1 MRLHVASFVAWAC
14 LLSLHLTPPTTAQA
28 VPAPANMQVS
38 VLSKSSVNVS
48 WKPARGRFKGYR
60 LIVLPS
66 SGEGSPQE
74 MTLARDAT
82 GAVVRELEAGVE
94 YMVSVAAYGPHGES
108 TPLVKQIVIETTS
121 ASLAEAPKIQKEK
134 EESSSP
140 THIRGCPPDVPA
152 ELVFVVDGSQGV
164 SRASF
169 QRVKAFVSAL
179 ISAFTLGPDRARVAL
194 VQFSGDARLEF
205 ALHRYRSKAE
215 IYKALRAVTLKGGS
229 ATNTGEAL
237 RFTLASVLTAAS
249 AEGGG
254 ARRRVP
260 QLAVLITDGPADDGA
275 DVAEHAQELRDAGV
289 ELFAIGVAQAN
300 KNELRLV
307 ASPPLSTHVFS
318 VRGFEQLESSQG
330 VVIGQMCAG
339 VEAQQARI
347 EEETSQILP
356 PQNLRTLERTGDSI
370 RLGWDAPGPEVSSYR
385 VFYQPVGDDEGTAR
399 REATAPG
406 GATHVQ
412 LSRLQPDTEYQ
423 VSIYAVSGQR
433 SSEPLVVTEST
444 TEDHGRGELTPPG
457 DVVLTEASSRSMRV
471 SWSPARS
478 SVQHYRIEYRSLV
491 PGDASDEDEEDD
503 EDRERPSLQEA
514 EVDAAVTMLALS
526 DLQPETRYRVHVVA
540 VYDGGEVVSG
550 AVEETTLD
558 ERGSP
563 SGLEVE
569 ERLSDSV
576 LVRWLPSPGRVL
588 SYRVRYAP
596 LEGGA
601 GAAEGTGGERAV
613 SGELVGA
620 RLEGLAPGT
629 RYRITVI
636 AEYATG
642 LSDPLVAD
650 VETLGETG
658 GVTELRVLEATWG
671 SLRLTWSPAPG
682 PVARYNLRYSASTAE
697 TETAGG
703 EEAGSGLW
711 DVGAGPGLGE
721 QQAILRPDA
730 TGAWIR
736 GLRPETTYA
745 ISVMAE
751 YASGEGERASVEGT
765 TLPEM
770 GPVSLLEASDV
781 AADSATVSWAPAP
794 GRVEAYSIEFRS
806 VAGDE
811 HGARDAV
818 ARATSGALDS
828 LTPGTAY
835 QAVVTPVYADDE
847 RGPPASVNF
856 TTEDSAEARALR
868 FSHITPASA
877 RVLWSAAR
885 GAVTQYRLSFRAA
898 SGPGKAVVLKVPGD
912 ATAIPLRRLR
922 QNTNYDVLV
931 YPVYRSGEGQ
941 PIKGRFST
949 VPTVK
954 FRPPRDL
961 RVTDAWASSL
971 RASWRPAP
979 GPVVAYRVAYAAEDE
994 DAALPREVIVG
1005 PHDSTAVIDDL
1016 RPDTAYVLSVHAIFA
1031 DGESLGLEGKAS
1043 TGDMEPEPPTME
1055 PEPSGG
1061 RFACSAPHADIVLLL
1076 DGSWSIGRHNFR
1088 LVRQFLEALVHAF
1101 DVGAGRTRV
1110 GLVQYSGD
1118 PRTEW
1123 NLNSY
1128 PTKGAVVQAIRG
1140 LPYKGGNTLTG
1151 LALSYI
1157 LQNSF
1162 TVKAGARP
1170 GIPKIGI
1177 LVTDGKSQDGVKGPA
1192 SSLKDAGVELFAI
1205 GVKEADE
1212 AELKEIASEPD
1223 EMHVHNVADFAAMSS
1238 IVGSLTKTVCT
1249 RVSEQERE
1257 IVAAASIADAGPLAP
1272 RDLVTSEITTTSFR
1286 VSWTR
1291 APGRVLMYR
1300 VVFYPT
1306 KGGQPD
1312 EVVVDGSANSA
1323 VLHNLLTASE
1333 YQVAVFGVYAS
1344 AASEALRGSES
1355 TLDLPPIR
1363 DLRIFDVTHS
1373 SMRVAWEASPGATG
1387 YLLLYSAN
1395 AGGEEGDAKE
1405 QKVGAGFTEIE
1416 LSRLTPSTEYT
1427 VTLYAMYGE
1436 EASDPLTGQ
1445 ETTLARGAA
1454 AATPKMPTGKMPT
1467 AGLAAPSN
1475 LHVSEESYD
1484 RFRLSW
1490 EVPGDSSVLG
1500 FRVVH
1505 RPSAGGEEKVLL
1517 VGAGVSSVLLQGLRA
1532 GTEYSAHV
1540 HATYSTG
1547 ESVGLTGL
1555 ARTRHLGINHL
1566 FVYDVRATGFCVEWQ
1581 PQRDATAYRVVLQE
1595 ALGGPQQD
1603 VTLSSSVNAHCYYVL
1618 LPGTE
1623 YRVGVHAQVREA
1635 EGPAVNVTQRTR
1647 SVVTEAPYTTP
1658 IGAPPTTAPQPREE
1672 CRSARADLVFL
1683 VDGSWSIG
1691 DDNFHKVMRFLGSL
1705 AGALENIGPHGTQV
1719 AMAQFSD
1726 DARTEFNL
1734 NVHRSRES
1742 LLDGIR
1748 NVRYK
1753 GGNTKTG
1760 RAMKHART
1768 EMFVSESGMR
1778 RGVPKLLV
1786 VITDGRSQDEVTR
1799 VAKDVQHEGYSVF
1812 SIGIADA
1819 DVAELTNIASRPSER
1834 HRFFVDSFDD
1844 FRKIENELIGFMCEA
1859 ASATCPPVYL
1869 NGYSVAGFKMMEA
1882 FGLVDKLYSSLSGVS
1897 MEPGSFNAF
1906 PAFRLHKDAMLS
1918 QATRELHP
1926 EGLPQEYTVSFMLR
1940 ILPDTSTE
1948 PFSVWQVLDKD
1959 SSSQAGVQ
1967 LDVGGRTLTYFTVDE
1982 EGKPQFI
1989 SFDGPDVQ
1997 RIFFGSFHK
2006 VHVTVAKQSVR
2017 LFVDCTLIAEKQSRV
2032 PGNVSLDGSEVLG
2045 RLARSTPSAPKSAT
2059 FQLQM
2064 FEIVC
2069 GTTWPAKDKCCELP
2083 ALRDEA
2089 TCPTLPLACSCA
2101 QDSKGPPGP
2110 PGPPGGTGPKGPRGE
2125 NGGIGPQGATGPRG
2139 EQGPPG
2145 SQGQPGPQGPNGI
2158 SMEGEPGRPGEK
2170 GDQGPAG
2177 HAGPMGPSGPPGQQ
2191 GREGLQGPRGPPGK
2205 EGGPGLPGQAGPMG
2219 TSGNPGPPGPS
2230 GKPGFNGE
2238 GGLQGPAGTKGEKGE
2253 RGDAQGQNVVRMLAR
2268 QVCEQMINSHISRFN
2283 SIINQIPSNNH
2294 HHVRALPGPKGEA
2307 GRPGPPG
2314 PPGEPGPL
2322 GRPGFPGS
2330 PGMPGRGGE
2339 RGLAGE
2345 KGERGS
2351 TGIGSSGLPGPQG
2364 SPGSPG
2370 EGRQGSPGPEG
2381 MRGPPGPP
2389 GSFGSP
2395 GLRGSPGPNGYCD
2408 ASMCG
2413 GYNIGGDH
2421 NSEGGRGGGRQQPA
2435 APPPRRGDSPGEE
2448 GGDEGGEEDAEEE
2461 GRYGDY
2467 AGPYGHH
2474 EGAYG
2479 DAADEA
2485 AGLDEEEQ
2493 VPSPGMT
2500 RWMARFR
2507 RSPR

>member
-1 MRLHVASFVAWAC
+1 MLLGSWRLPSPVLDTALLIQQWMHKQEANAHGDCGCEHRGDSIRLLSDQRAAAAPPAASEQRHHGSDSKSSSTAPHYPARGVRASAHWLLASTLRVGERGEEEEEASGDDAGGERGTRPHRVLGPHLGLPRSHAEWGGGLDGGSACVDLPAATMRLHVASFVAWAC

-347 EEETSQILP
+347 EEETS
-356 PQNLRTLERTGDSI
+356 R
-370 RLGWDAPGPEVSSYR
+370 
-385 VFYQPVGDDEGTAR
+385 
-399 REATAPG
+399 
-406 GATHVQ
+406 
-412 LSRLQPDTEYQ
+412 
-423 VSIYAVSGQR
+423 
-433 SSEPLVVTEST
+433 
-444 TEDHGRGELTPPG
+444 
-457 DVVLTEASSRSMRV
+457 
-471 SWSPARS
+471 
-478 SVQHYRIEYRSLV
+478 
-491 PGDASDEDEEDD
+491 
-503 EDRERPSLQEA
+503 
-514 EVDAAVTMLALS
+514 
-526 DLQPETRYRVHVVA
+526 
-540 VYDGGEVVSG
+540 
-550 AVEETTLD
+550 
-558 ERGSP
+558 
-563 SGLEVE
+563 
-569 ERLSDSV
+569 
-576 LVRWLPSPGRVL
+576 
-588 SYRVRYAP
+588 
-596 LEGGA
+596 
-601 GAAEGTGGERAV
+601 
-613 SGELVGA
+613 
-620 RLEGLAPGT
+620 
-629 RYRITVI
+629 
-636 AEYATG
+636 
-642 LSDPLVAD
+642 
-650 VETLGETG
+650 
-658 GVTELRVLEATWG
+658 
-671 SLRLTWSPAPG
+671 
-682 PVARYNLRYSASTAE
+682 
-697 TETAGG
+697 
-703 EEAGSGLW
+703 
-711 DVGAGPGLGE
+711 
-721 QQAILRPDA
+721 
-730 TGAWIR
+730 
-736 GLRPETTYA
+736 
-745 ISVMAE
+745 
-751 YASGEGERASVEGT
+751 
-765 TLPEM
+765 
-770 GPVSLLEASDV
+770 
-781 AADSATVSWAPAP
+781 
-794 GRVEAYSIEFRS
+794 
-806 VAGDE
+806 
-811 HGARDAV
+811 
-818 ARATSGALDS
+818 
-828 LTPGTAY
+828 
-835 QAVVTPVYADDE
+835 
-847 RGPPASVNF
+847 
-856 TTEDSAEARALR
+856 
-868 FSHITPASA
+868 
-877 RVLWSAAR
+877 
-885 GAVTQYRLSFRAA
+885 
-898 SGPGKAVVLKVPGD
+898 
-912 ATAIPLRRLR
+912 
-922 QNTNYDVLV
+922 
-931 YPVYRSGEGQ
+931 
-941 PIKGRFST
+941 
-949 VPTVK
+949 
-954 FRPPRDL
+954 
-961 RVTDAWASSL
+961 
-971 RASWRPAP
+971 
-979 GPVVAYRVAYAAEDE
+979 
-994 DAALPREVIVG
+994 
-1005 PHDSTAVIDDL
+1005 
-1016 RPDTAYVLSVHAIFA
+1016 
-1031 DGESLGLEGKAS
+1031 
-1043 TGDMEPEPPTME
+1043 
-1055 PEPSGG
+1055 G

-1445 ETTLARGAA
+1445 ETT
-1454 AATPKMPTGKMPT
+1454 P
-1467 AGLAAPSN
+1467 GLAAPSN

-1603 VTLSSSVNAHCYYVL
+1603 VTLSSSVNAHCYYEL

-2413 GYNIGGDH
+2413 GYNIGVHTGV
-2421 NSEGGRGGGRQQPA
+2421 ERLGEA
-2435 APPPRRGDSPGEE
+2435 EE
-2448 GGDEGGEEDAEEE
+2448 GDYDGGDRHYDG
-2461 GRYGDY
+2461 
-2467 AGPYGHH
+2467 
-2474 EGAYG
+2474 
-2479 DAADEA
+2479 
-2485 AGLDEEEQ
+2485 
-2493 VPSPGMT
+2493 
-2500 RWMARFR
+2500 
-2507 RSPR
+2507 